1 MDDHIHPDGESGSVP
16 LAETLSWVVS
26 QIESY
31 LRSGTDAVDS
41 RYTRPFFPN
50 SRHLF
55 VAGGAFTS
63 YNNIA
68 TVPPG
73 TFTVLWVYFEVLSN
87 NRLPA
92 VAPRKY

>member
-1 MDDHIHPDGESGSVP
+1 MDHIHPDGESGSVP
-16 LAETLSWVVS
+16 LTEIPSWVGS
-26 QIESY
+26 QIESD

-41 RYTRPFFPN
+41 RYTDPFFPN
-50 SRHLF
+50 SRHL
-55 VAGGAFTS
+55 VVTGGAFTS

-73 TFTVLWVYFEVLSN
+73 TFTVLWVYFEVLNN
-87 NRLPA
+87 NRLPT

>member
-16 LAETLSWVVS
+16 LIETPSWVVS

-41 RYTRPFFPN
+41 RYTGPFFPN
-50 SRHLF
+50 SRHL
-55 VAGGAFTS
+55 VVVGGAFTS
-63 YNNIA
+63 YNSIV